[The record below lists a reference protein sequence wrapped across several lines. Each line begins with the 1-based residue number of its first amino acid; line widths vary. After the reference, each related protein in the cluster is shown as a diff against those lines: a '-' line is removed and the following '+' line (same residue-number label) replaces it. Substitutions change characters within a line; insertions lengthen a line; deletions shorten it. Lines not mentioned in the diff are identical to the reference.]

1 MKVTRFARSL
11 GYAAAGCF
19 ILIGLESQLV
29 QAQNRQAAPVPSII
43 MGRQTTRS

>member
-19 ILIGLESQLV
+19 ILIGLSRNWYKPKTARLHLW
-29 QAQNRQAAPVPSII
+29 PSII